1 MFKTKGNEMVL
12 RLMSWKWDGN
22 NYQEEQEWKCVWC
35 NDLWLLMHCNGKLE
49 LDKPLEDVFDVGVYG
64 CLMHEL
70 ILVIS
75 KKGVTWT
82 MFICK

>member
-1 MFKTKGNEMVL
+1 
-12 RLMSWKWDGN
+12 
-22 NYQEEQEWKCVWC
+22 
-35 NDLWLLMHCNGKLE
+35 MHCNGKLE

-75 KKGVTWT
+75 KKGVT
-82 MFICK
+82 

>member
-1 MFKTKGNEMVL
+1 
-12 RLMSWKWDGN
+12 
-22 NYQEEQEWKCVWC
+22 
-35 NDLWLLMHCNGKLE
+35 
-49 LDKPLEDVFDVGVYG
+49 VFDVGVYG